1 MREWQARNCFGLDE
15 LERQPQR
22 GLRMRQFV
30 RSTTIRGRGVSNVDA
45 ANHEAPN
52 PKGPFTSFN
61 QGADG
66 SVDNFKRRRATELKH
81 GRIAPW
87 RDPQVQLFRPLG
99 LAGSGCEGLQPHRWK
114 LWVSGLEDGRDTW
127 MITGVQR
134 ANVLQCNSA

>member
-1 MREWQARNCFGLDE
+1 MGGLGPHVQSLRCIVEQPAGSGRSQARYQHFERSRPNLSMREWQARNRLGLDK

-45 ANHEAPN
+45 ANHEAPSA
-52 PKGPFTSFN
+52 KGPFTSFN

-81 GRIAPW
+81 GRIAPR
-87 RDPQVQLFRPLG
+87 RDPRVQLFRALG
-99 LAGSGCEGLQPHRWK
+99 LAG
-114 LWVSGLEDGRDTW
+114 
-127 MITGVQR
+127 
-134 ANVLQCNSA
+134 